1 MYEVAGSWEVYSK
14 PVVPNEDILGVAG
27 RQEVCP
33 KPVVTN
39 KDIYRVTGW

>member
-1 MYEVAGSWEVYSK
+1 MHEVAGSWEACPK

-27 RQEVCP
+27 RQEVRP

-39 KDIYRVTGW
+39 EDIHGVAGW